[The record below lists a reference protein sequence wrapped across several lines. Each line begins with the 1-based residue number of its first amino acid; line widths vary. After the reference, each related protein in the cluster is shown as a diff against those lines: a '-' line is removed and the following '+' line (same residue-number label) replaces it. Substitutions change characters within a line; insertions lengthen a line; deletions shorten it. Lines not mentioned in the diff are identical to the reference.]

1 MSLISFYNKASVI
14 LDVQLCSLNYF
25 YITVPRTRK
34 STKFSTG
41 TKLIDGKSDP
51 AVEITTSNGFFS
63 G

>member
-1 MSLISFYNKASVI
+1 MKIDDSIMIVYEQSMICSI
-14 LDVQLCSLNYF
+14 LACTLG
-25 YITVPRTRK
+25 TRK
-34 STKFSTG
+34 LTKFSTG